1 MTDPL
6 LVRIEKYLLDMQK
19 SVIEYLQ
26 STVSRFPAKIAVKD
40 SEMSITF
47 GDLWR
52 NAQKISA
59 ALVNMNI
66 GLNNPIGVYIPK
78 GGKMI
83 ESFAGINMSGNFYVP
98 LDTKSPVSRVS
109 SIIKTLESKVLIT
122 DRSHIETLRDFT
134 HVQILVAEDI
144 IEGDINIENAFSQF
158 THQIDT
164 DPAYSF
170 FSSGSW

>member
-66 GLNNPIGVYIPK
+66 GLNNPIGVYL
-78 GGKMI
+78 
-83 ESFAGINMSGNFYVP
+83 S
-98 LDTKSPVSRVS
+98 
-109 SIIKTLESKVLIT
+109 LI
-122 DRSHIETLRDFT
+122 HI
-134 HVQILVAEDI
+134 
-144 IEGDINIENAFSQF
+144 
-158 THQIDT
+158 
-164 DPAYSF
+164 
-170 FSSGSW
+170 

>member
-1 MTDPL
+1 
-6 LVRIEKYLLDMQK
+6 
-19 SVIEYLQ
+19 
-26 STVSRFPAKIAVKD
+26 
-40 SEMSITF
+40 MSITF

-59 ALVNMNI
+59 ALVNTNI

-134 HVQILVAEDI
+134 HVRILVAEDI
-144 IEGDINIENAFSQF
+144 IEGDINIENAFHSSLIRLILILF
-158 THQIDT
+158 TAFLPVVQREFPRVWLSRIVV
-164 DPAYSF
+164 
-170 FSSGSW
+170 